1 LQFRCGVWTPQR
13 DRDDADPT
21 APHARSGTSI
31 DASPKDLV
39 SETMS
44 PSPLRHPARMAGAS
58 LLRLQ
63 SDERLAQLAANGHE
77 AAFDAI
83 VDRYRTPL
91 TRYCAGIVGAS
102 RAEDAVQQ
110 ALINAHT
117 ALQRTD
123 EVRHLRSWLYRITHN
138 AALNVLRA
146 VRDDVPLDAATD
158 AAAVDED
165 GPAATFERT
174 ERFRATVDA
183 VRELP
188 ERQRAALVLRELEGR
203 SHEEIAET
211 LGVTSGAARQHLMR
225 ARVALRGAVT
235 AITPYPLVVRL
246 AEMLTSP
253 GAAGWTDVAVGAGA
267 GATLAKLTAGVAATG
282 ALVGGAVGTERVVH
296 HHGGAQDAAAAT
308 RSSGESAAKPRTA
321 TTRAVSLPA
330 AGTVSSTGPSTSGPG
345 GRGSAGSETER
356 HEGESRGKGNTR
368 DNDHG
373 RDHDGPSDRSS
384 GGSGRDP
391 DGSSG
396 PDSGGSGRNRGNDD
410 ARSGDGSG
418 GRSGAAGGSG
428 NEPDGSHDGGGR
440 RERESSKHRNA
451 GRDGEGRR
459 SKSSGKGNGEHGGSS
474 GSDRDSDSS
483 TSARSH
489 AGSADSSGSGPG
501 RKSDSDHSAA
511 PVIESS
517 ATVTMTTPSTN
528 SGSES
533 SSSGTGGSESG
544 SSESG
549 SSGTGGS
556 GSGTSG
562 RSGSDDPSD
571 RSGSSG

>member
-1 LQFRCGVWTPQR
+1 VRG
-13 DRDDADPT
+13 
-21 APHARSGTSI
+21 SGTSI

-44 PSPLRHPARMAGAS
+44 PSPLRHPARLAGAS

-63 SDERLAQLAANGHE
+63 SDERLADLAAHGHE

-91 TRYCAGIVGAS
+91 TRYCAGIVGPS
-102 RAEDAVQQ
+102 RAEDVVQQ
-110 ALINAHT
+110 ALINAHN

-158 AAAVDED
+158 AAAVAED
-165 GPAATFERT
+165 GPAATFERS
-174 ERFRATVDA
+174 ERLRATVDA

-246 AEMLTSP
+246 AEMLVSP
-253 GAAGWTDVAVGAGA
+253 GAAGWADVAVGAGA

-296 HHGGAQDAAAAT
+296 HRGGAQAAAAA
-308 RSSGESAAKPRTA
+308 AAKPRAA
-321 TTRAVSLPA
+321 TTRAVSLPTT
-330 AGTVSSTGPSTSGPG
+330 GTVSSPAPSTSGSG
-345 GRGSAGSETER
+345 GGGSAGSETER
-356 HEGESRGKGNTR
+356 REGLSEGESRGERNAR
-368 DNDHG
+368 DDDHG
-373 RDHDGPSDRSS
+373 RDHDHDGPSDRSS
-384 GGSGRDP
+384 GGAGRDH

-396 PDSGGSGRNRGNDD
+396 PGSGGSSRNRGNDD
-410 ARSGDGSG
+410 ARSDDGSRGRG
-418 GRSGAAGGSG
+418 GRSGPASGSEH
-428 NEPDGSHDGGGR
+428 EPVGSTSTD
-440 RERESSKHRNA
+440 RESGKHRTA
-451 GRDGEGRR
+451 GRGSEGRP
-459 SKSSGKGNGEHGGSS
+459 STSSGKRKGEHTGSS
-474 GSDRDSDSS
+474 GGDSS
-483 TSARSH
+483 TSGRDH
-489 AGSADSSGSGPG
+489 AGSADSSGSGSG
-501 RKSDSDHSAA
+501 RKSGSDHSVSSTTTAA
-511 PVIESS
+511 PITEPS
-517 ATVTMTTPSTN
+517 ATVTTTTPSTN
-528 SGSES
+528 SGSKS
-533 SSSGTGGSESG
+533 GGSESG
-544 SSESG
+544 DSG
-549 SSGTGGS
+549 SGGS
-556 GSGTSG
+556 GSGGSK
-562 RSGSDDPSD
+562 RSGSDDAGSSD
-571 RSGSSG
+571 RSGPSDVSDSN